1 MNFALDGGFR
11 NHNPYLCRMT
21 AANNPDYQ
29 PFLENLPFDAF
40 NKMQL
45 AFFQKAG
52 SCNKVILLAPTG
64 SGKTLAYLIPLVQQL
79 QEEGPSKRALI
90 VIPSRELALQIEQVF
105 KSLKTGISSCT
116 CYGGHEMKVE
126 TNRLKENPGLVL
138 GTPGRL
144 SDHVLSGNIEPDDFS
159 LIVLDEFDKSL
170 QLGFHE
176 QLKMLF
182 EKIKGEPLFYLTSA
196 TLLDPLPDMLP
207 SRDWETLD
215 FLKDNSSTSLELKL
229 VRTSSVEKAD
239 TLLRLLADLGGE
251 STLVFCN
258 HRDAVNRISQ
268 LLTENNFAHALL
280 HGGMEQIDREK
291 NLIRFRNGSQNLLI
305 ATDLASRGLDI
316 PEIRQVVHYQLPTSE
331 QAYIHRNGRTARM
344 HASGT
349 GYLVLA
355 HDEHLP
361 EYLTKELPEHPVP
374 ADFTIPEPSSME
386 CLYISGG
393 KKDKISKGDVLGF
406 LTKTGGLMGNEI
418 GLISILETATYVA
431 IPRQKVSDL
440 LKNTSGQKLK
450 KVKVKL
456 EIAN

>member
-1 MNFALDGGFR
+1 
-11 NHNPYLCRMT
+11 MT
-21 AANNPDYQ
+21 AATNPGFQ
-29 PFLENLPFDAF
+29 PFLENLPFDSF
-40 NKMQL
+40 NEMQL
-45 AFFQKAG
+45 AFFKKAAA
-52 SCNKVILLAPTG
+52 CRELILLAPTG
-64 SGKTLAYLIPLVQQL
+64 SGKTLAYLIPIVQQL
-79 QEEGPSKRALI
+79 KEGGSSKRALI
-90 VIPSRELALQIEQVF
+90 VVPSRELAVQIDQVF

-126 TNRLKENPGLVL
+126 TNRLKDNPGLVL

-144 SDHVLSGNIEPDDFS
+144 SDHVLSGNIAPDDFS

-182 EKIKGEPLFYLTSA
+182 EKIMGEPQFYLTSA
-196 TLLDPLPDMLP
+196 TLLHPLPDMLP
-207 SRDWETLD
+207 SREWETLD
-215 FLKDNSSTSLELKL
+215 FLKNKSSSSLELKL

-239 TLLRLLADLGGE
+239 TLLRLLADLSGD

-258 HRDAVNRISQ
+258 HREAVNRISQ

-355 HDEHLP
+355 HDEQLP
-361 EYLTKELPEHPVP
+361 DYLTKELPEYSVP
-374 ADFTIPEPSSME
+374 EEFTIPEPSPME

-406 LTKTGGLMGNEI
+406 LIKTGGLKGNEI

-431 IPRQKVSDL
+431 IPRQQVSGL
-440 LKNTSGQKLK
+440 LGKTAGKKLK
-450 KVKVKL
+450 KTKVKL